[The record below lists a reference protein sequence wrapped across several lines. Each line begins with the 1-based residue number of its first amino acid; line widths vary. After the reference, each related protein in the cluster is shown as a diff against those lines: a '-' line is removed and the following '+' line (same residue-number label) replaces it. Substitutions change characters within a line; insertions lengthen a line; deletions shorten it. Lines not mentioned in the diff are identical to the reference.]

1 MVRKIKSNVPKMK
14 DLSKAMGNIDE
25 TLSLKE
31 FEVTSGGA
39 IKIKANAKKE
49 ILSIKLDESL
59 NIPDKE
65 MLEDLL
71 LSAFNQVSH
80 KAEEIANSELANSI
94 NFSTLF

>member
-1 MVRKIKSNVPKMK
+1 MPKVK

-25 TLSLKE
+25 TLASKE

-39 IKIKANAKKE
+39 ISIRANAKKE
-49 ILSIKLDESL
+49 ILSIKLDDSL

-71 LSAFNQVSH
+71 LSAFNQVSY
-80 KAEEIANSELANSI
+80 KAEEIANNELANSI
-94 NFSTLF
+94 NFSNLF